1 MHIKPDISLAK
12 FLSIWKHYNEDVYI
26 ITLNDNVA
34 WIQLFSVYC
43 MKSKYWLQMYEK
55 IVDSPSI
62 LISFNNARNTHLP
75 ARQKI
80 NVEMFKKLPV
90 IAGWWDVPLMV
101 EDLVEVIF
109 IINLHDSLLVSNT
122 NFMTARESQLVF
134 FGELNTD
141 LQIDSL

>member
-1 MHIKPDISLAK
+1 
-12 FLSIWKHYNEDVYI
+12 
-26 ITLNDNVA
+26 
-34 WIQLFSVYC
+34 
-43 MKSKYWLQMYEK
+43 MYEK

-90 IAGWWDVPLMV
+90 IAGWWNVPLMV

-134 FGELNTD
+134 FGELNMD

>member
-1 MHIKPDISLAK
+1 
-12 FLSIWKHYNEDVYI
+12 
-26 ITLNDNVA
+26 
-34 WIQLFSVYC
+34 
-43 MKSKYWLQMYEK
+43 MYEK

-75 ARQKI
+75 GRQKI

-109 IINLHDSLLVSNT
+109 IVNLHDSLLVSNT